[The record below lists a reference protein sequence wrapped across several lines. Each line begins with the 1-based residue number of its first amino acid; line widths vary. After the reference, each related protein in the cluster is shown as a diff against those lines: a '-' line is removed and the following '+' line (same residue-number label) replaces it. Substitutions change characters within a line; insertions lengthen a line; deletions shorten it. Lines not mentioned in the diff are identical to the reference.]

1 MELTKNTINICDTV
15 AKGRTQAMT
24 DGDVIV
30 PDTKPDI
37 LKLIQVDSDASI
49 TDKYIENGRLIL
61 CGRVVYKILYVPDR
75 ENEKIKSIET
85 SMEFRQA
92 VDVGNTDAER
102 KILSKP
108 AVERVEFNTVNSR
121 KLRLRAIINIDY
133 EVLSMGVAELASDA
147 CDDILEKK
155 TENISFE
162 DVVNVSEHEFTV
174 KERLEIPS
182 GERSVNEL
190 LKTDVKLYDTEYKPV
205 TGKVI
210 VKGIVAVCVLYTD
223 DEGDIK
229 FTESE
234 IPFTEVLDAIEVS
247 ENSVCDID
255 YSVLDVMSC
264 AEPDIDGDLR
274 EINLDIDISAAMK
287 ATNTVDKEI
296 LIDCYMPFT
305 KTVCEK
311 EKVSLCSTIES
322 PSSQNTIRDIVEI
335 PTNAPQV
342 SEVYNVMTNVVV
354 SKTVLERNK
363 IICEGKTEVYILYL
377 TESIENP
384 IHSLKKEIPFS
395 FMIDCKND
403 TNGLVCELKS
413 QIKHASYS
421 INSSGEIEIRC
432 LLAID
437 CMLTKEIKIENITEI
452 MTEESD
458 TRQGIIIYFA
468 RAGEKIWDIAKMYK
482 VPCHSLEEL
491 NETKGE
497 RIEADRKLIIP
508 MK

>member
-147 CDDILEKK
+147 CDDMLEKK

-162 DVVNVSEHEFTV
+162 DIVNVSEHEFTV

-234 IPFTEVLDAIEVS
+234 IPFTEVLDALEVS

-255 YSVLDVMSC
+255 YSVLNVMSC

-311 EKVSLCSTIES
+311 ENVSLCSTIES
-322 PSSQNTIRDIVEI
+322 PSSQNTIRDIGEI

-403 TNGLVCELKS
+403 TTGLVCELKS

-452 MTEESD
+452 MTEQSD
-458 TRQGIIIYFA
+458 TRQGKIIYFA

>member
-1 MELTKNTINICDTV
+1 
-15 AKGRTQAMT
+15 
-24 DGDVIV
+24 
-30 PDTKPDI
+30 
-37 LKLIQVDSDASI
+37 
-49 TDKYIENGRLIL
+49 
-61 CGRVVYKILYVPDR
+61 
-75 ENEKIKSIET
+75 
-85 SMEFRQA
+85 MEFRQA
-92 VDVGNTDAER
+92 VDVGNSDTER
-102 KILSKP
+102 KILAKP
-108 AVERVEFNTVNSR
+108 AVERLEFNTVNSR

-234 IPFTEVLDAIEVS
+234 IPFTDVLDALEVS

-255 YSVLDVMSC
+255 YSVLNVMSC

-311 EKVSLCSTIES
+311 ENVSLCSTIES

>member
-61 CGRVVYKILYVPDR
+61 CGRVVYKILYIPDR

-147 CDDILEKK
+147 CDDMLEKK
-155 TENISFE
+155 PENISFE
-162 DVVNVSEHEFTV
+162 DIVNVSEHEFTV

-210 VKGIVAVCVLYTD
+210 VKGIVAVCVLNTD
-223 DEGDIK
+223 DEGAIK

-255 YSVLDVMSC
+255 YSVLNVMSC

-311 EKVSLCSTIES
+311 ENVSLCSTIES

-395 FMIDCKND
+395 FMIDCNND

-452 MTEESD
+452 MTEEPV
-458 TRQGIIIYFA
+458 T
-468 RAGEKIWDIAKMYK
+468 
-482 VPCHSLEEL
+482 
-491 NETKGE
+491 
-497 RIEADRKLIIP
+497 
-508 MK
+508 

>member
-1 MELTKNTINICDTV
+1 MELTKNIINICDTV
-15 AKGRTQAMT
+15 ANGRTQAMA

-92 VDVGNTDAER
+92 VDVGNSDVER
-102 KILSKP
+102 KILAKP

-133 EVLSMGVAELASDA
+133 EVLSMGVAELSSDA
-147 CDDILEKK
+147 CDDMLEKK
-155 TENISFE
+155 TENITFE

-229 FTESE
+229 YTESE

-255 YSVLDVMSC
+255 YCVLNVMSC

-287 ATNTVDKEI
+287 ATNTVDKEV
-296 LIDCYMPFT
+296 LTDCYMPFT
-305 KTVCEK
+305 KTVCKK
-311 EKVSLCSTIES
+311 EMVSLRSTVES
-322 PSSQNTIRDIVEI
+322 PSSQNTIRDIVDI

-342 SEVYNVMTNVVV
+342 SEVYNVMTNVVI

-377 TESIENP
+377 TESAENP

-395 FMIDCKND
+395 YMIDCKND

-452 MTEESD
+452 VIEESD
-458 TRQGIIIYFA
+458 ARQGIIIYFA
-468 RAGEKIWDIAKMYK
+468 RAGEKLWDIAKTYK
-482 VPCHSLEEL
+482 VPCQSLEEL
-491 NETKGE
+491 NDTKGD
-497 RIEADRKLIIP
+497 RIETDRKIIIP